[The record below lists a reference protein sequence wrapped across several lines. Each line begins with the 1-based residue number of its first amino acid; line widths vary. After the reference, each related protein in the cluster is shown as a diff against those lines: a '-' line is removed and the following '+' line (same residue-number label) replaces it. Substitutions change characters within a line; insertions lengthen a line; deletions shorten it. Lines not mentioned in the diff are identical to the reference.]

1 MRWTRGGKGNAFLLY
16 LSHMEHKILE
26 RELKALANKRRLAIL
41 KFLKKNKE
49 ASVGGIAQAIKL
61 SFKSTSRHLAVLSG
75 ADILNKNQKGLEVYY
90 QIASPTSPTTGR
102 VISLL

>member
-1 MRWTRGGKGNAFLLY
+1 
-16 LSHMEHKILE
+16 MEHKILE

-49 ASVGGIAQAIKL
+49 ASVGEISRAIKL
-61 SFKSTSRHLAVLSG
+61 SFKSTSRHLAVLFG
-75 ADILNKNQKGLEVYY
+75 AAIFNKDQKGLEAYY
-90 QIASPTSPTTGR
+90 KIASPTSPTTGR